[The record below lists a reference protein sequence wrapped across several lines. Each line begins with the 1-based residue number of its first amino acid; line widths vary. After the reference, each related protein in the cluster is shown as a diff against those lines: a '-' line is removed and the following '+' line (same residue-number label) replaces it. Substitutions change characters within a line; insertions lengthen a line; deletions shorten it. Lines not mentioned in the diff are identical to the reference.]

1 MTQVPNQQEN
11 LIYFFMLYSG
21 LVISQSRSLQNIEHD
36 LRPLARNI
44 GHQVVH
50 LLALAHK
57 SVSTPSYVQISRGGN
72 VVEWKSIASGTK
84 LQEAGDKFKNA
95 ERGGILFDIKFNS
108 GVMKIPLLKVG
119 DRSESFFQNLIAY
132 EQYSRNDHC
141 NHKYVTDYV
150 RFMDYLINSPKDV
163 ELLRRQGI
171 IENLLGDDEAI
182 STMFNKL
189 GDFVIISNFY
199 YAEICRD
206 VNKHCRKRWN
216 P

>member
-21 LVISQSRSLQNIEHD
+21 LVISQSRTLQNIEHD

-44 GHQVVH
+44 GHQVGH

-72 VVEWKSIASGTK
+72 VVEWKSIPSATK

-95 ERGGILFDIKFNS
+95 ERGSILFDIKFNS

-119 DRSESFFQNLIAY
+119 DRSESFFRNLIAY

-141 NHKYVTDYV
+141 NHKYVTDYMCASWIISSTLQRMLNYFV
-150 RFMDYLINSPKDV
+150 DK
-163 ELLRRQGI
+163 ELLKI
-171 IENLLGDDEAI
+171 CWVMMKLSPPCLI
-182 STMFNKL
+182 SLVTL
-189 GDFVIISNFY
+189 SLYPISIMLKF
-199 YAEICRD
+199 AEM
-206 VNKHCRKRWN
+206 
-216 P
+216 